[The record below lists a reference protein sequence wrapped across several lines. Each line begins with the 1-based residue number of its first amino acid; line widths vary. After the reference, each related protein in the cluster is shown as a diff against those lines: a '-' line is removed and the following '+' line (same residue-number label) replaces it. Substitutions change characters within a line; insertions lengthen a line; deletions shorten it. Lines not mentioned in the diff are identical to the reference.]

1 MVSGW
6 EAVESIFWMVLEGG
20 YTIRLPSSSIAVTLS
35 AFCFQIDKKNKV
47 PSDLEQVSVLWVER
61 GGGLQTLRGW
71 RTGEPLPLPLADC
84 HS

>member
-6 EAVESIFWMVLEGG
+6 EAVESIFWMVLQGG

-35 AFCFQIDKKNKV
+35 AFRFQIDKKNKV

-61 GGGLQTLRGW
+61 GWGLQTLRGW